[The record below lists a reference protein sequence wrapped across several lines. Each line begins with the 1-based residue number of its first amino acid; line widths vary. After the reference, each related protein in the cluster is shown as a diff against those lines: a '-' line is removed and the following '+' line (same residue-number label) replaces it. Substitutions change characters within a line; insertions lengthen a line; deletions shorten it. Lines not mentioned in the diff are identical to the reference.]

1 MRTARRLAMVGLS
14 ATAMLGL
21 LLAVAALSFGRLDGV
36 AFYLVIAVG
45 AVYIVRA
52 LWRPERAAK
61 RADEALLPPGQR
73 PVRRVPRR
81 PISFPLVESLVTFL
95 VWYGIAVAVDRV
107 VTGATTVFTLA
118 AVAPFAAF
126 MLATLTIAGRHMA
139 FRLTADDQER

>member
-14 ATAMLGL
+14 ALAMLAL
-21 LLAVAALSFGRLDGV
+21 LLAVAALSFGRFDGV
-36 AFYLVIAVG
+36 AFYLAIGVG
-45 AVYIVRA
+45 AVYLVRS

-61 RADEALLPPGQR
+61 LAEEALLPPEQR

-95 VWYGIAVAVDRV
+95 VWYGIAVCVDRV
-107 VTGATTVFTLA
+107 VTGTTTVFTLV

-139 FRLTADDQER
+139 FRLMADDQER

>member
-14 ATAMLGL
+14 ALAMLAL
-21 LLAVAALSFGRLDGV
+21 LLATVALPLGRFDGV
-36 AFYLVIAVG
+36 AFYLAIAIG
-45 AVYIVRA
+45 AVYLVRS

-61 RADEALLPPGQR
+61 LAEEALLPPEQR
-73 PVRRVPRR
+73 PARRAPRR
-81 PISFPLVESLVTFL
+81 PISFPLVESLVTFV

-107 VTGATTVFTLA
+107 VTGTTTVFTLA